1 MISHQHKC
9 IFIHT
14 PKTGGTSLID
24 AFGMSFNNDIDSHF
38 LNMGLYGN
46 RYDWDNYRSNY
57 KNYYTFSVIR
67 NPWDRFVSGWK
78 YCNSTKNRSLLDVLQ
93 NLPNRCN
100 WHDWLHLTVSQYNML
115 YSEGKCVV
123 NKLVRFENLQ
133 SDFDNICDDIS
144 MPRRKLKHLNTTI
157 RKHYKEYFTTQE
169 HLDLFYKLFED
180 DIEHFKYIY

>member
-1 MISHQHKC
+1 
-9 IFIHT
+9 
-14 PKTGGTSLID
+14 
-24 AFGMSFNNDIDSHF
+24 
-38 LNMGLYGN
+38 
-46 RYDWDNYRSNY
+46 
-57 KNYYTFSVIR
+57 
-67 NPWDRFVSGWK
+67 
-78 YCNSTKNRSLLDVLQ
+78 
-93 NLPNRCN
+93 
-100 WHDWLHLTVSQYNML
+100 ML